1 MITILVV
8 LEKTDKVLGYDYY
21 PLFHGYM
28 STLLGND
35 KYGTPLNDYVY
46 SNICGGR
53 CKKEGI
59 TFEGNP
65 YFYIRTSCEEVW
77 SNFVKNIVKKK
88 AIFDGFK
95 IKGFDIVETSLER
108 KYYET
113 DASTPILVSKK
124 YNKLDNL
131 SSDEIKDSEK
141 YLIDNI
147 IKRAKENGVDI
158 DPNLSI
164 KIVLQRGHRDINYR
178 GFINKGR
185 NLKVRINCDDK
196 TKEFIL
202 THGLGRST
210 SCGFGFLI

>member
-8 LEKTDKVLGYDYY
+8 LEKTSKLLSYEYY
-21 PLFHGYM
+21 PEFHGYM
-28 STLLGND
+28 SKLLGNE
-35 KYGTPLNDYVY
+35 KYGTTLNDYVY

-53 CKKEGI
+53 CTKEGI
-59 TFEGNP
+59 SFDENP
-65 YFYIRTSCEEVW
+65 YFYIRTSNESVW
-77 SNFVKNIVKKK
+77 SNFAKNAVKKK
-88 AIFDGFK
+88 EIFDGFK
-95 IKGFDIVETSLER
+95 VMGFNLINTPLDK

-124 YNKLDNL
+124 FNKLDNL
-131 SSDEIKDSEK
+131 SSDEIKDTEK
-141 YLIDNI
+141 YLIDNL
-147 IKRAKENGVDI
+147 IKRAKDSGFEI
-158 DPNLSI
+158 DPNISI
-164 KIVLQRGHRDINYR
+164 KIVLQRSHRDINYR

-185 NLKVRINCDDK
+185 NLKLKIICDES